1 MHGEYKKKNPLI
13 LKEIQPLDPFL
24 ISGFPAVFVAA
35 WAVARVT
42 LADAR

>member
-1 MHGEYKKKNPLI
+1 MCGEYKKKNPLI
-13 LKEIQPLDPFL
+13 LKEIWFLNPFL
-24 ISGFPAVFVAA
+24 IAGFPAGFVAA